1 MADVPQRS
9 FRQLFTDLSVDVQRL
24 SVQLAS
30 LAGAEA
36 QAAIRIVTS
45 SVIGMA
51 AGVIVVLVGVQIL
64 AAALVLGLVAA
75 GLPPWAAA
83 LIGGVALIALG
94 GGVAWLQLG
103 RLRNAPIALPETRA
117 TLAETMTWLNAET
130 QR

>member
-1 MADVPQRS
+1 MVDLPERS
-9 FRQLFTDLSVDVQRL
+9 FRQLFADLSVDVQRL
-24 SVQLAS
+24 SLQLAT

-36 QAAIRIVTS
+36 QVAIRVVTS
-45 SVIGMA
+45 SIIGMV
-51 AGVIVVLVGVQIL
+51 AGVIVAFVGVQVL

-83 LIGGVALIALG
+83 LIGAAVLIAAG
-94 GGVAWLQLG
+94 GGGAWLQLG

-117 TLAETMTWLNAET
+117 TLAETMTWLKAET